1 MAKLTTAKR
10 NPLPKD
16 FAGPDRSFPVEDK
29 APPVAAKRLVGRALK
44 SGFVTPA
51 QADTIR
57 EKAKRSSP
65 PFETTPLGRMA
76 WRRPDSV
83 PDMTA
88 SPGSVRL
95 VRST

>member
-29 APPVAAKRLVGRALK
+29 APPVAAERLVGRALK

-57 EKAKRSSP
+57 EKAKAK
-65 PFETTPLGRMA
+65 LGAPKPM
-76 WRRPDSV
+76 RP
-83 PDMTA
+83 
-88 SPGSVRL
+88 
-95 VRST
+95 